1 MLFFGGIATSVLA
14 FELTEFARSLRER
27 LGLRVISVQRDYF
40 GLADEAVDDALLVLE
55 LLGIDR
61 AAVVAISGGGPYA
74 AAFAARAPDRLIS
87 LHLAAAVACGPIARI
102 PHDPIA
108 MWRFPTDSPVHRIPG
123 FDQAAAQ
130 EGARGGGAGAIEH
143 QWQLLANAKLP
154 PLEHV
159 TAPTYLYWGTSD
171 DVVPLEHAHAWQAAL
186 PGSPVTLRLY
196 NGEAHDVQYRHW
208 DQILLDAAG
217 LEGRPTA
224 AP

>member
-1 MLFFGGIATSVLA
+1 MLFFGGIGTSVLA

-27 LGLRVISVQRDYF
+27 LGLRVISVQRDHF
-40 GLADEAVDDALLVLE
+40 GPVDEAVDDVLLVLE

-61 AAVVAISGGGPYA
+61 AAVVAISGGGPHA

-102 PHDPIA
+102 AADPIA

-123 FDQAAAQ
+123 FDRTAAR
-130 EGARGGGAGAIEH
+130 EGARGGGAEAIEH

-154 PLEHV
+154 ALEHV
-159 TAPTYLYWGTSD
+159 FAPTYLYWGTGD
-171 DVVPLEHAHAWQAAL
+171 DVVPPEHADAWQAAL
-186 PGSPVTLRLY
+186 TGSPITLRLY
-196 NGEAHDVQYRHW
+196 DGEAHDVQYRHW

-217 LEGRPTA
+217 SEDRPAA